1 MIWVKTII
9 SGLFEGI
16 TSSALKLFPSAVRRC
31 LPIDI
36 GPLPASLNSSSSLH
50 YSVSELPVS

>member
-9 SGLFEGI
+9 SGLYEGI

-31 LPIDI
+31 QD
-36 GPLPASLNSSSSLH
+36 SSSPFL
-50 YSVSELPVS
+50 SELFT

>member
-9 SGLFEGI
+9 GGLCEGI
-16 TSSALKLFPSAVRRC
+16 TSSALKLFPSAVRC

-36 GPLPASLNSSSSLH
+36 GPLPSSLNSSSSLH
-50 YSVSELPVS
+50 YSLSELLVT